1 MPKWGVSQERLSVL
15 LMANPRLRIRVMLA
29 NGAILD
35 PSRIALLEAIAATGS
50 ISAAARSVDLS
61 YRAAWQWVKS
71 INDMLCGPAVVTE
84 MGGRKGGG
92 AKLTATGM
100 QVVAVY
106 YAIQSRVQTASAHEL
121 QALNAMTRGP
131 EP

>member
-1 MPKWGVSQERLSVL
+1 
-15 LMANPRLRIRVMLA
+15 MANPRLRIRVILA
-29 NGAILD
+29 NGAILG

-50 ISAAARSVDLS
+50 ISAAARSVDIS

-71 INDMLCGPAVVTE
+71 INRMLCSPAVVTE
-84 MGGRKGGG
+84 MGGSKGGG

-100 QVVAVY
+100 QVVAIY
-106 YAIQSRVQTASAHEL
+106 HAIQNRVQTASVREL
-121 QALNAMTRGP
+121 HALNAMTRGP